1 MNRRFRWIRYIEE
14 IGVKLVYAPGRENV
28 LADFVSRNIKE
39 KLVWRVIKCGL
50 VEFNNLR
57 YTEND
62 IKTFKR
68 TDDVLRKLIKIK
80 KGNKTVTSIPS
91 VFSNIFITFM
101 LLKTCRINITEQKL
115 VIVPFE
121 IQTEIIK

>member
-1 MNRRFRWIRYIEE
+1 MKRRFRWIRYIEE
-14 IGVKLVYAPGRENV
+14 IGVKLVFVPGRENV

-80 KGNKTVTSIPS
+80 KGNRTVTNIPS
-91 VFSNIFITFM
+91 VFSKHIHNIY
-101 LLKTCRINITEQKL
+101 
-115 VIVPFE
+115 VIE
-121 IQTEIIK
+121 DMSYQHNGKKISYSAI